1 MTGQEITLT
10 VLKALGTVAVVSII
24 SEIQKRSNVLGA
36 AIAALPLMTMLV
48 VFNLASDP
56 KAGTAQASLFAN
68 TTFML
73 FWPGLTFFI
82 LLWAGQKIGL
92 PFWWAFAGGV
102 AMTFV
107 VTLAAIFGL
116 RTFGVK
122 ID

>member
-1 MTGQEITLT
+1 MTAQEIAIT
-10 VLKALGTVAVVSII
+10 VLKALGTVAVVIII
-24 SEIQKRSNVLGA
+24 SEIQKRSNVVGA

-48 VFNLASDP
+48 VFNLATDP
-56 KAGTAQASLFAN
+56 KAGAAQASLFAN

-82 LLWAGQKIGL
+82 LLWAGQKVGL
-92 PFWWAFAGGV
+92 PFWWAFGGGV
-102 AMTFV
+102 GMTFV

-116 RTFGVK
+116 RTLGVK

>member
-1 MTGQEITLT
+1 MTGQEIMMTA
-10 VLKALGTVAVVSII
+10 LKAMGTVAVVIII
-24 SEIQKRSNVLGA
+24 SEIQKRSNVVGA

-56 KAGTAQASLFAN
+56 KAGAAQASLFAN

-73 FWPGLTFFI
+73 FWPGLTFFV
-82 LLWAGQKIGL
+82 LLWAGQKFGL

-116 RTFGVK
+116 RTLGVK